1 MLLYVVQTPFADCE
15 VFSTEGRLVP
25 LAFAQF
31 FKDFA
36 TDKRPPPGHHGR
48 AGTSRDLITHLL
60 SHQSIDFGAMIF
72 VIGQTLVHLGARQVW
87 KAPADVLDAR
97 SIDDQT
103 DYVMNADAGSFNDR
117 FPLTDA
123 WKIDQV
129 TVGSSSHEL
138 QLIFAGC

>member
-1 MLLYVVQTPFADCE
+1 
-15 VFSTEGRLVP
+15 
-25 LAFAQF
+25 
-31 FKDFA
+31 
-36 TDKRPPPGHHGR
+36 
-48 AGTSRDLITHLL
+48 
-60 SHQSIDFGAMIF
+60 MIF
-72 VIGQTLVHLGARQVW
+72 VIGQTLVHLGAGQVW

-103 DYVMNADAGSFNDR
+103 DYVMNADTGSFNDR

-129 TVGSSSHEL
+129 TVGGSSHEL